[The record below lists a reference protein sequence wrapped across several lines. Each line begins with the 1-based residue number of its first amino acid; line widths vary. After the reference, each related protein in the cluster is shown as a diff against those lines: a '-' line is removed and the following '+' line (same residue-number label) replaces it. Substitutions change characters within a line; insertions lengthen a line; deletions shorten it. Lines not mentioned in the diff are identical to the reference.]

1 MFSLLNA
8 TYDDG
13 IAVQEYNTLF
23 LSMTIGNVAVAGI
36 DVVVAVVEVEVEAA
50 PPILLCLLDLL
61 IDLLLN
67 LTHLYFIFDTPCLF
81 WVRLF
86 IFPYFLIERLI
97 IKYYIKIICQ
107 KDVIKIYFLEL
118 NHFHQAFLPHAL
130 DN

>member
-36 DVVVAVVEVEVEAA
+36 DVVVAVAVVEVEVEAA
-50 PPILLCLLDLL
+50 PPILLCLL
-61 IDLLLN
+61 DLLLN